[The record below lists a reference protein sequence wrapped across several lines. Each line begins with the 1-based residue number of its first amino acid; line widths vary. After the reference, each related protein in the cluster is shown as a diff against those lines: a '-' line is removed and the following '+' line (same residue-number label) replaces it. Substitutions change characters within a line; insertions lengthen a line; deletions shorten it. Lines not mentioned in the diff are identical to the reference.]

1 MQNINEKSDEA
12 KRAENQAFVTKR
24 KLELTH
30 GKRWKQFTK
39 DALAAK
45 ERMKARG
52 DIRVTKAQK
61 PLRKGE
67 VRTLDKR
74 TGKWKSNLK

>member
-1 MQNINEKSDEA
+1 MQNINEKSDEQ
-12 KRAENQAFVTKR
+12 KRAENTKAVADR
-24 KLELTH
+24 KLQLTH
-30 GKRWKQFTK
+30 GKKWKDFTK

-74 TGKWKSNLK
+74 TGKWKSNKK